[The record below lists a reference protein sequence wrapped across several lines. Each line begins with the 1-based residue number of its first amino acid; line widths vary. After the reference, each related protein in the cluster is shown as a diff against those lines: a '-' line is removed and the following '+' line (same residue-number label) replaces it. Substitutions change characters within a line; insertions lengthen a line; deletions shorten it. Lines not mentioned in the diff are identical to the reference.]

1 MIIKYEIAC
10 KEAGLSEEQTAEIRK
25 FFDAGKKKVKRLK
38 DAKERY
44 DFGYLSLEGMTE
56 EYNDYGIY
64 SYDIADSSSDPATTI
79 VEKMDLELLEKCMT
93 ELEEEDRKFLLL
105 CFEGDRG
112 ILAKLSKEMG
122 IPESTL
128 SARKKRLFEKVK
140 KSFLKNY

>member
-1 MIIKYEIAC
+1 M
-10 KEAGLSEEQTAEIRK
+10 
-25 FFDAGKKKVKRLK
+25 
-38 DAKERY
+38 
-44 DFGYLSLEGMTE
+44 
-56 EYNDYGIY
+56 N
-64 SYDIADSSSDPATTI
+64 
-79 VEKMDLELLEKCMT
+79 ELD
-93 ELEEEDRKFLLL
+93 EEDRKFLLL